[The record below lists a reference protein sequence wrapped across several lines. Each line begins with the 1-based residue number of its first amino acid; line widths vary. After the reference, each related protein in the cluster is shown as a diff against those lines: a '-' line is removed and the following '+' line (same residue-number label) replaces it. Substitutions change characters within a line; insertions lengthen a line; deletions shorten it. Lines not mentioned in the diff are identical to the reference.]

1 MGNSSKTVKSMSLGN
16 MFAQSGTMNSREATG
31 ELSRI
36 EFCLQ
41 PGRSTAR
48 LFEISLRTTTTP
60 TMPSMPGRCVQMTKR
75 EPDQVIEY
83 RISLQDK
90 LNEQVDS
97 ALAAYQINKVATP
110 LVALLSDTS
119 AMLLITGL
127 LEATGIID
135 LDKGILR
142 EIADGLYENY
152 GDAMKAY
159 LMDPVDLAI
168 NPLDLGTGLP
178 MDIAEK
184 AAPTVIKAWVWMM
197 TTGRVLITEKT

>member
-1 MGNSSKTVKSMSLGN
+1 
-16 MFAQSGTMNSREATG
+16 
-31 ELSRI
+31 
-36 EFCLQ
+36 
-41 PGRSTAR
+41 
-48 LFEISLRTTTTP
+48 
-60 TMPSMPGRCVQMTKR
+60 MTKR

-127 LEATGIID
+127 LEATGVID

-142 EIADGLYENY
+142 EIADGIYENY

-159 LMDPVDLAI
+159 LLDPVDIAI

-184 AAPTVIKAWVWMM
+184 AAPTVIKAWIWMM

>member
-1 MGNSSKTVKSMSLGN
+1 
-16 MFAQSGTMNSREATG
+16 
-31 ELSRI
+31 
-36 EFCLQ
+36 
-41 PGRSTAR
+41 
-48 LFEISLRTTTTP
+48 
-60 TMPSMPGRCVQMTKR
+60 MTKR
-75 EPDQVIEY
+75 DPDQVIEY

-127 LEATGIID
+127 LEATGVID

-159 LMDPVDLAI
+159 LMDPVDIAI
-168 NPLDLGTGLP
+168 NPLDIGTGLP

-197 TTGRVLITEKT
+197 TTGRVLITQKM

>member
-1 MGNSSKTVKSMSLGN
+1 
-16 MFAQSGTMNSREATG
+16 
-31 ELSRI
+31 
-36 EFCLQ
+36 
-41 PGRSTAR
+41 
-48 LFEISLRTTTTP
+48 
-60 TMPSMPGRCVQMTKR
+60 MTKR

-142 EIADGLYENY
+142 EIGDGLYENY

-159 LMDPVDLAI
+159 LMDPVDLII
-168 NPLDLGTGLP
+168 NPLDIGTGLP

-184 AAPTVIKAWVWMM
+184 AAPTVIKAWIWMM

>member
-1 MGNSSKTVKSMSLGN
+1 MS
-16 MFAQSGTMNSREATG
+16 
-31 ELSRI
+31 
-36 EFCLQ
+36 
-41 PGRSTAR
+41 
-48 LFEISLRTTTTP
+48 
-60 TMPSMPGRCVQMTKR
+60 MTKR

-97 ALAAYQINKVATP
+97 AIAAYQINKVATP

-135 LDKGILR
+135 LDKGVLR
-142 EIADGLYENY
+142 EIGDGLYENY

-159 LMDPVDLAI
+159 LMDPVDIAI

-178 MDIAEK
+178 MDIAQK

-197 TTGRVLITEKT
+197 TTGRVLITEKS

>member
-1 MGNSSKTVKSMSLGN
+1 MS
-16 MFAQSGTMNSREATG
+16 
-31 ELSRI
+31 
-36 EFCLQ
+36 
-41 PGRSTAR
+41 
-48 LFEISLRTTTTP
+48 
-60 TMPSMPGRCVQMTKR
+60 MTKR

-127 LEATGIID
+127 LEATGVID

-197 TTGRVLITEKT
+197 TTGRVLITQKT

>member
-1 MGNSSKTVKSMSLGN
+1 
-16 MFAQSGTMNSREATG
+16 
-31 ELSRI
+31 
-36 EFCLQ
+36 
-41 PGRSTAR
+41 
-48 LFEISLRTTTTP
+48 
-60 TMPSMPGRCVQMTKR
+60 MTKR

-127 LEATGIID
+127 LEATGVID

-142 EIADGLYENY
+142 EIGDGLYENY

>member
-1 MGNSSKTVKSMSLGN
+1 
-16 MFAQSGTMNSREATG
+16 
-31 ELSRI
+31 
-36 EFCLQ
+36 
-41 PGRSTAR
+41 
-48 LFEISLRTTTTP
+48 
-60 TMPSMPGRCVQMTKR
+60 MTKR

-142 EIADGLYENY
+142 EIGDGLYENY

-159 LMDPVDLAI
+159 LMDPVDLII
-168 NPLDLGTGLP
+168 NPLDIGTGLP
-178 MDIAEK
+178 MDVAEK
-184 AAPTVIKAWVWMM
+184 AAPTIIKAWVWMM
-197 TTGRVLITEKT
+197 TTGRVLITQKT

>member
-1 MGNSSKTVKSMSLGN
+1 
-16 MFAQSGTMNSREATG
+16 
-31 ELSRI
+31 
-36 EFCLQ
+36 
-41 PGRSTAR
+41 
-48 LFEISLRTTTTP
+48 
-60 TMPSMPGRCVQMTKR
+60 MTKR

-97 ALAAYQINKVATP
+97 AIAAYSINKVATP

-135 LDKGILR
+135 LDKGVLR
-142 EIADGLYENY
+142 EIGDGLYENY

-159 LMDPVDLAI
+159 LMDPVDLII
-168 NPLDLGTGLP
+168 NPLDIGTGLP
-178 MDIAEK
+178 MDVAEK

-197 TTGRVLITEKT
+197 TTGRVLITEKS

>member
-1 MGNSSKTVKSMSLGN
+1 MS
-16 MFAQSGTMNSREATG
+16 
-31 ELSRI
+31 
-36 EFCLQ
+36 
-41 PGRSTAR
+41 
-48 LFEISLRTTTTP
+48 
-60 TMPSMPGRCVQMTKR
+60 MTKR
-75 EPDQVIEY
+75 DPDQVIEY

-127 LEATGIID
+127 LEATGVID

-159 LMDPVDLAI
+159 LMDPVDIAI
-168 NPLDLGTGLP
+168 NPLDIGTGLP

-197 TTGRVLITEKT
+197 TTGRVLITQKT

>member
-1 MGNSSKTVKSMSLGN
+1 
-16 MFAQSGTMNSREATG
+16 
-31 ELSRI
+31 
-36 EFCLQ
+36 
-41 PGRSTAR
+41 
-48 LFEISLRTTTTP
+48 
-60 TMPSMPGRCVQMTKR
+60 MTKR

-127 LEATGIID
+127 LEATGVID

-142 EIADGLYENY
+142 QIADGLYENY

-184 AAPTVIKAWVWMM
+184 AAPTVIKAWIWMM
-197 TTGRVLITEKT
+197 TTGRILITNPEAR

>member
-1 MGNSSKTVKSMSLGN
+1 
-16 MFAQSGTMNSREATG
+16 
-31 ELSRI
+31 
-36 EFCLQ
+36 
-41 PGRSTAR
+41 
-48 LFEISLRTTTTP
+48 
-60 TMPSMPGRCVQMTKR
+60 MTKR
-75 EPDQVIEY
+75 DPDQVIEY

-127 LEATGIID
+127 LEATGVID

-159 LMDPVDLAI
+159 LMDPVDIAI
-168 NPLDLGTGLP
+168 NPLDIGTGLP

-197 TTGRVLITEKT
+197 TTGRILITHPETR

>member
-1 MGNSSKTVKSMSLGN
+1 
-16 MFAQSGTMNSREATG
+16 
-31 ELSRI
+31 
-36 EFCLQ
+36 
-41 PGRSTAR
+41 
-48 LFEISLRTTTTP
+48 
-60 TMPSMPGRCVQMTKR
+60 MTKR
-75 EPDQVIEY
+75 KPDQVIEY
-83 RISLQDK
+83 RVSLQDK
-90 LNEQVDS
+90 QSEQLDS
-97 ALAAYQINKVATP
+97 MIAAYQINKVATP

-127 LEATGIID
+127 LEATGVID

-159 LMDPVDLAI
+159 LMDPVDIAI
-168 NPLDLGTGLP
+168 NPLDIGTGLP
-178 MDIAEK
+178 MDIAQK

>member
-1 MGNSSKTVKSMSLGN
+1 
-16 MFAQSGTMNSREATG
+16 
-31 ELSRI
+31 
-36 EFCLQ
+36 
-41 PGRSTAR
+41 
-48 LFEISLRTTTTP
+48 
-60 TMPSMPGRCVQMTKR
+60 MTKR

-127 LEATGIID
+127 LEATGVID

-159 LMDPVDLAI
+159 LIDPPIPLAI
-168 NPLDLGTGLP
+168 NPLDPGGSTP
-178 MDIAEK
+178 IRVAEQ
-184 AAPTVIKAWVWMM
+184 AGHTVVKTWIWLM
-197 TTGRVLITEKT
+197 TTGRILINEKT

>member
-1 MGNSSKTVKSMSLGN
+1 
-16 MFAQSGTMNSREATG
+16 
-31 ELSRI
+31 
-36 EFCLQ
+36 
-41 PGRSTAR
+41 
-48 LFEISLRTTTTP
+48 
-60 TMPSMPGRCVQMTKR
+60 MTKR
-75 EPDQVIEY
+75 DPDQVIEY

-127 LEATGIID
+127 LEATGVID

-159 LMDPVDLAI
+159 LMDPVDIAI

-197 TTGRVLITEKT
+197 TTGRVLITQKT

>member
-1 MGNSSKTVKSMSLGN
+1 
-16 MFAQSGTMNSREATG
+16 
-31 ELSRI
+31 
-36 EFCLQ
+36 
-41 PGRSTAR
+41 
-48 LFEISLRTTTTP
+48 
-60 TMPSMPGRCVQMTKR
+60 MTKR
-75 EPDQVIEY
+75 KPDQVIEY
-83 RISLQDK
+83 RVSLQDK
-90 LNEQVDS
+90 QSEQLDS
-97 ALAAYQINKVATP
+97 MIAAYQVNKIATP

-127 LEATGIID
+127 LEATGVID

-159 LMDPVDLAI
+159 LMDPVDIAI

-178 MDIAEK
+178 MDIAQK

>member
-1 MGNSSKTVKSMSLGN
+1 
-16 MFAQSGTMNSREATG
+16 
-31 ELSRI
+31 
-36 EFCLQ
+36 
-41 PGRSTAR
+41 
-48 LFEISLRTTTTP
+48 
-60 TMPSMPGRCVQMTKR
+60 MTKR

-159 LMDPVDLAI
+159 LMDPVDIAI

-178 MDIAEK
+178 MDIAQK

>member
-1 MGNSSKTVKSMSLGN
+1 
-16 MFAQSGTMNSREATG
+16 
-31 ELSRI
+31 
-36 EFCLQ
+36 
-41 PGRSTAR
+41 
-48 LFEISLRTTTTP
+48 
-60 TMPSMPGRCVQMTKR
+60 MTKR

-97 ALAAYQINKVATP
+97 AIAAYQINKVATP

-142 EIADGLYENY
+142 EIGDGLYENY

-159 LMDPVDLAI
+159 LMDPVDLII
-168 NPLDLGTGLP
+168 NPLDIGTGLP
-178 MDIAEK
+178 MDVAQK

-197 TTGRVLITEKT
+197 TTGRVLITEKS

>member
-1 MGNSSKTVKSMSLGN
+1 
-16 MFAQSGTMNSREATG
+16 
-31 ELSRI
+31 
-36 EFCLQ
+36 
-41 PGRSTAR
+41 
-48 LFEISLRTTTTP
+48 
-60 TMPSMPGRCVQMTKR
+60 MTKR

-142 EIADGLYENY
+142 EIGDGLYENY

-159 LMDPVDLAI
+159 LMDPVDIAI

-197 TTGRVLITEKT
+197 TTGRVLITQKT